1 VIEEISGASII
12 EGVSLG
18 TIKIIDKELLIITS
32 FAFLSYSYIEI
43 KIRDAD
49 EKLKRERE
57 RERERE
63 SKEN

>member
-32 FAFLSYSYIEI
+32 FAF
-43 KIRDAD
+43 
-49 EKLKRERE
+49 RE